1 MTIQYDNFNTAITSV
16 GTAAD
21 IDIKATPKGT
31 GAFLVGTTASN
42 GGISGG
48 APIAVFYQPASA
60 RHGIVVSNTTAGYDV
75 GLIWNRAAS
84 GNNRIFEFAT
94 EGTYTSRGSI
104 DYDRTGGVIR
114 YNTTSDERLK
124 KNISDSTSAISEIMD
139 LKVRQFDWKETNNHV
154 DFGFIAQELLVTCP
168 SAVSV
173 GDNKEDGSI
182 KRPWGI
188 DTSQLVPILV
198 KAVQELQERVK
209 ILESK

>member
-1 MTIQYDNFNTAITSV
+1 MTIQYDNFNNSITVV

-42 GGISGG
+42 GGISGA

-75 GLIWNRAAS
+75 GLIWNRSSS
-84 GNNRIFEFAT
+84 GNNRFFEFASDSS
-94 EGTYTSRGSI
+94 YTSRGSI
-104 DYDRTGGVIR
+104 DYDRTLGVIR

-124 KNISDSTSAISEIMD
+124 KNIADSASAISEIMD

-168 SAVSV
+168 SSVSV
-173 GDNKEDGSI
+173 GDDNEDGSI